1 MDEAG
6 IKDKHSTQD
15 QSLVKNLLG
24 NSQAAMMAA
33 IEIYN
38 KPMFPYREEC
48 TVILLLNAW
57 ELLLKAILTKNA
69 KTIYYPEKPNQP
81 TRTLSWKDAFHK
93 SKAHFPTTVASPP
106 IERNLDFLAS
116 YRDKAIHFYNVE
128 DIATVVY
135 ALSQTSILNYRDLLL
150 GLFSIDI
157 ADQMNL
163 RILPLAT
170 RPPID
175 VISFIKGSPQ
185 YDGRSEAGQFITE
198 LSRTSDELTQA
209 NADTGRLLTVFNVKL
224 ESVKKIGDADV
235 VVAVDNDP
243 TKDHVHTIERPVD
256 PNQSH
261 PLRQKD
267 IVGEIHKILG
277 QRFSSYTFQAI
288 IWKYQI
294 KQQRQY
300 SWIAEEGILNK
311 YSRDL
316 IVFIRN
322 LTKSDIE
329 MSLKEYG
336 DYRRARRKEKDSGK

>member
-33 IEIYN
+33 IEICN

-224 ESVKKIGDADV
+224 ESIKKIGDADV

-243 TKDHVHTIERPVD
+243 TKDHMRTIVRRMD
-256 PNQSH
+256 PNVTH
-261 PLRQKD
+261 PLRQKE
-267 IVGEIHKILG
+267 VLSEIRELNAKP
-277 QRFSSYTFQAI
+277 FTPYTFQAVI
-288 IWKYQI
+288 LKYRI
-294 KQQRQY
+294 KGNPQY
-300 SWIAEEGILNK
+300 HWEEEKLSLHK

-316 IVFIRN
+316 IPFIRRLN
-322 LTKSDIE
+322 KSEIE
-329 MSLKEYG
+329 GALKEYRE
-336 DYRRARRKEKDSGK
+336 YLRERRKAKDSVK